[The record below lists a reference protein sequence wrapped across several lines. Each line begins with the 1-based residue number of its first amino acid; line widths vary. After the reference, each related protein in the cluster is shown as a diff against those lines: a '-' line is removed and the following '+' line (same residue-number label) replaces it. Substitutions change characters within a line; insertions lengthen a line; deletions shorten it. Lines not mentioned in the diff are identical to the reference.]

1 MRRISVRL
9 LALCLAVMMLCV
21 SLVACGKTLSGE
33 YTCNMLGIVITY
45 TFSGEKF
52 TRTMSGL
59 TEDDPGLT
67 VSGTYRIE
75 DGYIYLTSESGYE
88 EKLTYSRSGS
98 TVCIAEMEFVKK

>member
-9 LALCLAVMMLCV
+9 LALCLALIMLCA
-21 SLVACGKTLSGE
+21 SMTACGKTLSGE
-33 YTCNMLGIVITY
+33 YECNILGFVITY
-45 TFSGEKF
+45 TFSGKEF

-59 TEDDPGLT
+59 TEYDPGLT

-75 DGYIYLTSESGYE
+75 GGYIYLTPQSGGE

-98 TVCIAEMEFVKK
+98 TVYIADMEFIKQ